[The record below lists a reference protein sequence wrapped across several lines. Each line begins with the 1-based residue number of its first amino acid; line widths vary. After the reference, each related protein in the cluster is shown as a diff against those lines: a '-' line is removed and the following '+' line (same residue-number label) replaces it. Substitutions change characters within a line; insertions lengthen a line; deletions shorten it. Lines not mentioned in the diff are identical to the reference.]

1 MESMYTVVVV
11 VSDPSTST
19 SSHSA
24 LNNSVNLKVDLD
36 IAKNTTTTPY

>member
-11 VSDPSTST
+11 VSDPST

-36 IAKNTTTTPY
+36 LAKNTTTTPY